1 MNDLELLTNNTL
13 EKEVSTE
20 SIPTL
25 RNSSI
30 INVIR
35 NTSKIRTDEP
45 SHEKET
51 TLIRIFKTKDDDNL
65 KNKSIIKEEK
75 SSTVKNDLLQTIA
88 KPNDE
93 HNNIEQEVSALTN
106 ENINSSD
113 AFSKDFKINKVLD
126 DLPQSRRT
134 FLGLNKLLDLEKLL
148 DLKILE
154 KNPKQPHESPPVNI
168 KENKKKNNTTS
179 PRPVSNI
186 THGCA
191 RRNKQ
196 QPSLDLFPETT
207 IKGNKS
213 VETKPNVELYPTFEE
228 PSAQTKKTSA
238 IGPGLSQLPLNYVPG
253 FHQNLTSQKLPN
265 VNIPVIKSLPFGNNR
280 FPSFSRNGVNN
291 YYSTIHPNFGPPTLQ
306 PANMQSVRAPN
317 YLPNAMPYQ
326 PNAQMPYQSIGDT
339 LYQTQSKLPFLQNL
353 PYPIKRGVLR
363 NLLQIVSNEI

>member
-1 MNDLELLTNNTL
+1 MNDLELMTNNTV

-30 INVIR
+30 INVLR

-51 TLIRIFKTKDDDNL
+51 KLIRIFKTKDDDNL
-65 KNKSIIKEEK
+65 KNKSIIEEEK
-75 SSTVKNDLLQTIA
+75 SSTVKNDLLQTVG

-93 HNNIEQEVSALTN
+93 HKNIEQEISASTN
-106 ENINSSD
+106 ENINGSD

-126 DLPQSRRT
+126 DFPQSRRT
-134 FLGLNKLLDLEKLL
+134 FLGLKKLLDLEKLL

-186 THGCA
+186 TDGCA

-196 QPSLDLFPETT
+196 QPSLDLFLETT
-207 IKGNKS
+207 IKVNKS
-213 VETKPNVELYPTFEE
+213 VETKPILYPTFED
-228 PSAQTKKTSA
+228 PSAQTNKTSA

-253 FHQNLTSQKLPN
+253 FHQNLTSQKPPN

-280 FPSFSRNGVNN
+280 FPSVSRNGVNN
-291 YYSTIHPNFGPPTLQ
+291 YYRPIHPNFGPPTLQ
-306 PANMQSVRAPN
+306 PANMQSDRAPN

-353 PYPIKRGVLR
+353 PYPIKRDVLR